1 MFLEWIYDPTAWVGL
16 LTLIVLEIVL
26 GIDNLVFIAILADK
40 LPESQRNK
48 ARLMGLGL
56 ALGMRLVLL
65 SMISWIVTLTKP
77 LFTVGSMDFSGRDI
91 IMIVG
96 GLFLL
101 FKGTMELHERM
112 EGHHGAG
119 KGGAA
124 NAVFWQ
130 VLVQIVVLDAVFSL
144 DSVITAV
151 GMVHHLPVMIIAVVI
166 SMGIMML
173 TSKPLMVFVSRHPT
187 VVVLCLGFLM
197 MIGMSLLAEGFG
209 FHIEKTYMYAA
220 IGFAVVIEAFNL
232 FIRRNMARMIT
243 TGDLRDRTASAVLAM
258 IGAKSNEVNLGDAA
272 NSMAEK
278 VEAAEVYSDE
288 EKDMVRSVLALGGR
302 SVRSIM
308 SPRTEIDWLDV
319 NVDPVELKETV
330 EKTVHSRLLV
340 SDGELENLVGVIST
354 KEVLV
359 GLANGEK
366 VDVSALA
373 SAREV
378 LMVPDVTDVV
388 QLLGKLKVAPLQIA
402 VIYDEHGSFTGLVT
416 PTDILEAIAGE
427 FPDEDETLS
436 EVPQQE
442 ENTWVFEGWAD
453 IEHVNSALDE
463 DLSDDEKNYA
473 TLNGYIMWKL
483 GDKPKVGS
491 VFDAS
496 GFRFEV
502 IEMANL
508 IAGKIRI
515 TKVPAAA

>member
-40 LPESQRNK
+40 LPENQRNK
-48 ARLMGLGL
+48 ARLIGLGL
-56 ALGMRLVLL
+56 ALAMRLVLL
-65 SMISWIVTLTKP
+65 CMISWIVTLTRP
-77 LFTVGSMDFSGRDI
+77 LFTVGSMEFSGRDI

-112 EGHHGAG
+112 EGHHGSG

-151 GMVHHLPVMIIAVVI
+151 GMVHHLPVMIIAVII

-232 FIRRNMARMIT
+232 FIRRNMARMVT
-243 TGDLRDRTASAVLAM
+243 TGDLRDKTASAVLAM
-258 IGAKSNEVNLGDAA
+258 IGVKSNEMNLGDAA

-278 VEAAEVYSDE
+278 VEAAEVFSEE
-288 EKDMVRSVLALGGR
+288 EKDMVRGVLSLGDR

-308 SPRTEIDWLDV
+308 SPRTDIDWIDA
-319 NVDPVELKETV
+319 NADQNELREFV
-330 EKTVHSRLLV
+330 VKTVHSRLLV
-340 SDGELENLVGVIST
+340 ADGELENMIGLVTT

-359 GLANGEK
+359 GFLDGKE
-366 VDVSALA
+366 VDVRALA
-373 SAREV
+373 GAREV
-378 LMVPDVTDVV
+378 LMVPDAADVV
-388 QLLGKLKVAPLQIA
+388 KVLEMLRVAPLQIA
-402 VIYDEHGSFTGLVT
+402 VIYDEHGTVSGIVT
-416 PTDILEAIAGE
+416 PNDIMEAIAGE
-427 FPDEDETLS
+427 FPDEDESFS
-436 EVPQQE
+436 EVPQTE
-442 ENTWVFEGWAD
+442 ENTWLFDGWAS
-453 IEHVNSALDE
+453 INQVSTAVGV
-463 DLSDDEKNYA
+463 DLSDDDESY
-473 TLNGYIMWKL
+473 TTINGYVLKQIGEKPVVGTVLDVL
-483 GDKPKVGS
+483 GLH
-491 VFDAS
+491 
-496 GFRFEV
+496 FEV
-502 IEMANL
+502 IEMSNL
-508 IAGKIRI
+508 MVGKIKI
-515 TKVPAAA
+515 TKT

>member
-1 MFLEWIYDPTAWVGL
+1 MLLDLLYDPTAWIGL
-16 LTLIVLEIVL
+16 LTLVILEIVL

-40 LPESQRNK
+40 LPEDQRNK

-56 ALGMRLVLL
+56 ALLMRLVLL
-65 SMISWIVTLTKP
+65 STISWIVTLTRP
-77 LFTVGSMDFSGRDI
+77 LFTVGTLDFSGRDI

-112 EGHHGAG
+112 EGHHGGG

-130 VLVQIVVLDAVFSL
+130 VLVMIVALDAVFSI

-151 GMVHHLPVMIIAVVI
+151 GMTHHLEIMIAAVII
-166 SMGIMML
+166 SMAIMML
-173 TSKPLMVFVSRHPT
+173 TSRPLMEFVSRHPT

-209 FHIEKTYMYAA
+209 FHVEKTYMYAA

-232 FIRRNMARMIT
+232 FIRRNAARMVT
-243 TGDLRDRTASAVLAM
+243 TGDLRDKTASAVL
-258 IGAKSNEVNLGDAA
+258 GLLGVKSNEINLGDAA
-272 NSMAEK
+272 ASMAEK

-288 EKDMVRSVLALGGR
+288 EKDMVRSVLGLGGR

-308 SPRTEIDWLDV
+308 SPRTDIDWLDV
-319 NVDPVELKETV
+319 HVDQDELKATV

-340 SDGELENLVGVIST
+340 SDGELENLVGVVST
-354 KEVLV
+354 KEILV
-359 GLANGEK
+359 GLANGQ
-366 VDVSALA
+366 VADVRALA
-373 SAREV
+373 SARQV
-378 LMVPDVTDVV
+378 LMVPDVMDVV
-388 QLLGKLKVAPLQIA
+388 QLLGKLRVAPLQIG

-416 PTDILEAIAGE
+416 PTDVLEAIAGE

-436 EVPQQE
+436 EEPQQE
-442 ENTWVFEGWAD
+442 ENTWVFSGWAAID
-453 IEHVNSALDE
+453 QVNSALDA
-463 DLSDDEKNYA
+463 DLSDDDDSYS
-473 TLNGYIMWKL
+473 TINGFVMAKL
-483 GDKPKVGS
+483 GDKPSVGT
-491 VFDAS
+491 VLEES

-502 IEMANL
+502 EEMANL
-508 IAGKIRI
+508 VVGKIKI
-515 TKVPAAA
+515 TKIAA